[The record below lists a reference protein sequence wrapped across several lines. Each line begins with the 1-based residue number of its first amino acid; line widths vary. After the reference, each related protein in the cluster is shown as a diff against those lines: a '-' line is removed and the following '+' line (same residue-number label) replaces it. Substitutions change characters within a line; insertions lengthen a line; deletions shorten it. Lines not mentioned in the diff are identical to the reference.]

1 MHRYGARMT
10 FYTDVLAESLEDAKV
25 QLRELTDQLEATEGK
40 LEVFDPSWMI
50 FDELGDYE

>member
-1 MHRYGARMT
+1 MT

>member
-10 FYTDVLAESLEDAKV
+10 FYTDVWAESLEDAKV

-40 LEVFDPSWMI
+40 LEVVDPSWMI
-50 FDELGDYE
+50 FDESGDYE